1 MGRGVDRA
9 GRRFRRCSPRVHHRR
24 RPRRKRGSRLI
35 KRNSLIR
42 LVLFEVLRSPATA
55 FVYELAGPRGE
66 ETRARMR
73 SILAR
78 PGHPPS
84 AIEQIFAIF

>member
-1 MGRGVDRA
+1 
-9 GRRFRRCSPRVHHRR
+9 
-24 RPRRKRGSRLI
+24 
-35 KRNSLIR
+35 LIR

-66 ETRARMR
+66 KTRARMR